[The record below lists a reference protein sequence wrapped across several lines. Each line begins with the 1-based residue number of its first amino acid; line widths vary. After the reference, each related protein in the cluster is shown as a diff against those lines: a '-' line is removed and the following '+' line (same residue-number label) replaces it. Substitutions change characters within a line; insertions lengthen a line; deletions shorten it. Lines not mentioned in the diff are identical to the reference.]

1 RFISDFE
8 RAMDRLCIHPKYVR
22 ESVAY
27 RKGTYNEQ
35 IKRAIEKRFDIF
47 DTLAEY
53 QSEDRAERPADERRA
68 EYYPFRVY
76 CESCGKDTT
85 VITAYQDG
93 LVAYT
98 CSNCGNRSSFTLDQ
112 KVPGKLVW
120 KVDWPMRW
128 SFEGVDF
135 EPGGEDHSSPGGSLS
150 VGRK

>member
-1 RFISDFE
+1 DDFDRLRKIPSDSPRSMEQYIGSPLSDVPDPWGEFDSYASRFISDFE

-98 CSNCGNRSSFTLDQ
+98 CSN
-112 KVPGKLVW
+112 
-120 KVDWPMRW
+120 
-128 SFEGVDF
+128 
-135 EPGGEDHSSPGGSLS
+135 
-150 VGRK
+150 